1 MRRTVYGPEHEQ
13 WRSTVRD
20 FLEREVVPVFS
31 EFERAGSPSREF
43 FRQAGALGL
52 LGTQVPEEYGGGGQS
67 SFKFSAVVTEEIQ
80 ALGLALGGLRLQT
93 DICMPYFL
101 QYASAEQRRRW
112 LPGLVSGDLIVA
124 IAMSEPGTGSDLRS
138 ITTSGTRT
146 EAGYVV
152 RGAKT
157 FISNGG
163 LADLVIT
170 VVRTAPGKGAGAH
183 SLVVVERDMP
193 GFSVGRNLN
202 KIGLKAQ
209 DVTELFFDDVEVP
222 ADNLLGEEGHA
233 FEYLTA
239 NLAQERLSIALNGQ
253 AAAEHALRV
262 TVDYVKDRMAFG
274 TTIGSFQ
281 NTKFELAACA
291 TEIAAGRTLADQA
304 LEALDAGDLSGAD
317 AAKVKLYCTELQGRV
332 ADRCLQLH
340 GGYGYTLEYPIA
352 RSFADARVSRIYGG
366 SSEIMKVIIAKQ
378 LGL

>member
-13 WRSTVRD
+13 LRATVRD
-20 FLEREVVPVFS
+20 FLQREVVPVYP
-31 EFERAGSPSREF
+31 EFERAGRPSREF
-43 FRQAGALGL
+43 FRRAGELGL
-52 LGTQVPEEYGGGGQS
+52 LGMQVPEEYGGGGSS
-67 SFKFSAVVTEEIQ
+67 SFKFNAVVTEEIQ
-80 ALGLALGGLRLQT
+80 ACGLALGGLRLHT

-101 QYASAEQRRRW
+101 QYATPEQRDRW
-112 LPGLVSGDLIVA
+112 LPRLVSGEAIAA
-124 IAMSEPGTGSDLRS
+124 IAMSEPGAGSDLRS
-138 ITTSGTRT
+138 ITTSARRT
-146 EAGYVV
+146 DSGYVV
-152 RGAKT
+152 NGAKT

-170 VVRTAPGKGAGAH
+170 VVRTAEGKGAAH
-183 SLVVVERDMP
+183 SLLVVERGTP
-193 GFSVGRNLN
+193 GFSVGKSLD

-222 ADNLLGEEGHA
+222 AENLLGAEGSA

-253 AAAEHALRV
+253 AAAEHALRL
-262 TVDYVKDRMAFG
+262 TVDYVKDRTAFG
-274 TTIGSFQ
+274 TSIGSFQ

-291 TEIAAGRTLADQA
+291 TEIAAGRALADR
-304 LEALDAGDLSGAD
+304 ALDALDDGELTAAD

-340 GGYGYTLEYPIA
+340 GGYGYTWEYPIA
-352 RSFADARVSRIYGG
+352 RSFVDARVARIYGG
-366 SSEIMKVIIAKQ
+366 SSEIMKVIIAKD